1 MGERFLN
8 IYTDIFNFVARDR
21 MAKKDLSERHIH
33 SFLVCVLAT
42 GMLMWAYAFLALMTI
57 NHPLPGIIGLA
68 TSTVHL
74 LSPLLFRINN
84 RLYLHTNIFIG
95 AGMLH
100 QATFGFFCGGFY
112 SNIIIWFG
120 ILPLLAGVV
129 CGKKGIITWL
139 IASTLVCLGFVVLQM
154 NNYPFPYLIS
164 PTGLLISQA
173 LVTFGWIYVGAIVV
187 WVFLLLV
194 ERHQREI
201 ENKKEGIQNLIC
213 VITHDISTPLTVI
226 IGKSNMLKKEPL
238 PTNVQTSIGKI
249 SHASYNISDI
259 VNNVRN
265 LYATEMGKNRIEIQD
280 VELIKI
286 LKQLRE
292 NFSDKM
298 EEKSITLN
306 LVSDMN
312 ECLIRANGDLLLHQ
326 ILGNL
331 LSNAIKFSPVNGE
344 VSIKVEKNQQQIL
357 ISIKDSGIGIPQDLI
372 NKLFD
377 MGTKTSRKGTSGES
391 GTGFGLPIVKTY
403 VEKLD
408 GKIQVISASAEDN
421 ATQTGTTFIL
431 EFQSAA

>member
-21 MAKKDLSERHIH
+21 LAKKDLSERHIH

-42 GMLMWAYAFLALMTI
+42 GMLMWAYAFLALTTI

-187 WVFLLLV
+187 WVYLLLV

-201 ENKKEGIQNLIC
+201 ESKKEGIQNLIC

-238 PTNVQTSIGKI
+238 PTDVQTSIGKI

-306 LVSDMN
+306 VVSDLN

-331 LSNAIKFSPVNGE
+331 LSNAIKFSPVSGE
-344 VSIKVEKNQQQIL
+344 ISIKVEKNHQQTLIL
-357 ISIKDSGIGIPQDLI
+357 IKDSGIGIPKDLI

-377 MGTKTSRKGTSGES
+377 MNTKTSRKGTSGES

-408 GKIQVISASAEDN
+408 GKIQVVSASAEDN
-421 ATQTGTTFIL
+421 ASQTGTTFIL
-431 EFQSAA
+431 EFQSAT